1 MFNIFFFFSVVF
13 LSQHF
18 NFFLQNWDMKNVIV
32 GYKVA
37 YEVQYGNHSVSWV
50 YIKIGDQGKI

>member
-1 MFNIFFFFSVVF
+1 
-13 LSQHF
+13 
-18 NFFLQNWDMKNVIV
+18 MKNVIV